1 MTDDRSG
8 SRQGWVREGIL
19 EKKTVYFKVTGRVQG
34 VFYRQSTRY
43 TAQNLGLTGFVRN
56 LADGSVEGLAHGD
69 GQSLAVLLDYCRKGP
84 PNAQVE
90 QLVERF
96 LEEAELS
103 AWLANFSAAEL
114 PAAFLVLR
122 D

>member
-1 MTDDRSG
+1 M
-8 SRQGWVREGIL
+8 EEFM
-19 EKKTVYFKVTGRVQG
+19 EKKTVYFRVTGRVQG

-56 LADGSVEGLAHGD
+56 LPDGSVEALAHGD
-69 GQSLAVLLDYCRKGP
+69 GPSIAALLEYCRQGP
-84 PNAQVE
+84 PNARVE

-96 LEEAELS
+96 LGETEVA
-103 AWLANFSAAEL
+103 AWLENFSAAEL
-114 PAAFLVLR
+114 PAGFLVLR